1 MRLFSLNLTSIS
13 TVFLLSAAFPSFA
26 AGPNGATAVPLGVSS
41 TWSGD
46 TINHS
51 VSDNSGK
58 RLAIATPV
66 VPMTNVKVPGSVVHP
81 VKSTPKKQVI
91 TITVPASV
99 DETAD
104 VCRVGLKRF
113 SAVGQQKAKEL
124 CQWAMAFH
132 KQMTQT
138 PVMTPLGG
146 PYPTPASAQTKLYY
160 TSEGRLKTVVK
171 R

>member
-1 MRLFSLNLTSIS
+1 
-13 TVFLLSAAFPSFA
+13 
-26 AGPNGATAVPLGVSS
+26 
-41 TWSGD
+41 
-46 TINHS
+46 
-51 VSDNSGK
+51 
-58 RLAIATPV
+58 
-66 VPMTNVKVPGSVVHP
+66 MTNVKVPGSVVHP